1 MYDNR
6 QRRGIRTSTTVD
18 PKRIAEDISYSVRT
32 LEPEATPFQSAVLS
46 GLIRKGP
53 PPKGDKVSVMM
64 EHLSGNIDHVSE
76 VTLGTGGY
84 ERFARLTVDQILRP
98 TTRSQMLYYP
108 QDKFFLIST
117 EQVVEVV
124 MTPNAAIE
132 IDGTEISLP
141 TALTGNTS
149 TRSAEGT
156 IVVRNVNPYPI
167 LPFTSGHVVFMG
179 RTIYESQDI
188 EGPSYQEDPI
198 WDCNYVEHKEK
209 TFSITEDQRY
219 LIQLHGKAD
228 WDDHQTK
235 TIRALKR
242 EVEETLFFGKRE
254 YNLDVSGRPT
264 RHMMGLH
271 EAIRTNV
278 VHYSPSQVTDFEYL
292 FSNFLYESAFRY
304 NPDGVKSKIIYC
316 GARFLFDF
324 NMAFRDFRRT
334 ADLSVLKNDIGFNLD
349 TYVLPGGFKVAITRA
364 DILSQDTEMSYWA
377 YVIDPA
383 QAEMRVKKDYEVI
396 MWKMP
401 NSRVYNLTVE
411 WQGTVAWHIEQSF
424 ALLRT

>member
-6 QRRGIRTSTTVD
+6 LRRGVRTSTTVD
-18 PKRIAEDISYSVRT
+18 PKRIVEDISYSIRT

-53 PPKGDKVSVMM
+53 PPKGDKVQVCM

-76 VTLGTGGY
+76 MEVGTNGY
-84 ERFARLTVDQILRP
+84 TRFARLAVDQILRP
-98 TTRSQMLYYP
+98 TTRTQMLYYP
-108 QDKFFLIST
+108 QDKFFIINT

-124 MTPNAAIE
+124 MTPNAAITVNGSE
-132 IDGTEISLP
+132 LSLP
-141 TALTGNTS
+141 TELTGNT
-149 TRSAEGT
+149 TNRSLEGT
-156 IVVRNVNPYPI
+156 VVVRNINPYPI
-167 LPFTSGHVVFMG
+167 IPFTTSHVVFMG

-198 WDCNYVEHKEK
+198 WDCNYVEHKER
-209 TFSITEDQRY
+209 TFSMTEDQRY
-219 LIQLHGKAD
+219 LIQVHGKPD
-228 WDDHQTK
+228 WNDQQEKVIRSIKRDVEY
-235 TIRALKR
+235 TI
-242 EVEETLFFGKRE
+242 FFGKRE

-278 VHYSPSQVTDFEYL
+278 VHYDPATITDFEYM
-292 FSNFLYESAFRY
+292 FSNFAYESAFRY
-304 NPDGVKSKIIYC
+304 NPDGVRSKIIYA

-324 NMAFRDFRRT
+324 NMAFRDYRRT
-334 ADLSVLKNDIGFNLD
+334 ADLSVLNKDIGFDLD
-349 TYVLPGGFKVAITRA
+349 TYIIPGGFKLAIVRA
-364 DILSQDTEMSYWA
+364 DILSQDTEMTHWA

-383 QAEMRVKKDYEVI
+383 QAELRVKKDYEVI
-396 MWKMP
+396 LWKMP
-401 NSRVYNLTVE
+401 NSRVYNVTVE